1 MKACL
6 YTLTAAV
13 AASALFIGCAEK
25 EADAQ
30 DKGALS
36 GAKDAIATV
45 ADKAVDA
52 GAAVKDATVAA
63 VDTVADVAEATVDK
77 AAEVVE
83 AAKDAAVD
91 AGTAVKD
98 TTVAA
103 AEKTAEVA
111 EAAKDAVVDAGAATA
126 DKAAEVVA
134 AVAGAVT
141 GAAAAAPA
149 KEGTIRMI
157 TEATFPPYEFRQGKE
172 VVGIDVEI
180 CKAIAKELGKELAIE
195 DVEFDSVI
203 PSLIAGKAELA
214 AAGITVNEERKM
226 QVDFSVPYV
235 RTGIVLIFAKDKAIE
250 TAEAAKGK
258 KIGVQN
264 GTTSADFV
272 RKDLGQEPDM
282 FDSPASAFAALK
294 AGKVDA
300 VIADIDPAKAV
311 IKGQDGYD
319 ISELLTVEEYAVAI
333 KKGQPELLA
342 TVNKVI
348 QGLLDSGELDKIT
361 DDMTA
366 KANAMAA
373 AEEAKPAAEEAKP
386 AAEEAKPAAEEA
398 KPAAEE
404 AKPAAEEAK
413 PAAEAPKAE

>member
-1 MKACL
+1 MKH
-6 YTLTAAV
+6 TLPLAALAAAV
-13 AASALFIGCAEK
+13 ASLSF
-25 EADAQ
+25 AD
-30 DKGALS
+30 
-36 GAKDAIATV
+36 
-45 ADKAVDA
+45 
-52 GAAVKDATVAA
+52 
-63 VDTVADVAEATVDK
+63 E
-77 AAEVVE
+77 
-83 AAKDAAVD
+83 
-91 AGTAVKD
+91 
-98 TTVAA
+98 
-103 AEKTAEVA
+103 
-111 EAAKDAVVDAGAATA
+111 
-126 DKAAEVVA
+126 
-134 AVAGAVT
+134 
-141 GAAAAAPA
+141 AAPA
-149 KEGTIRMI
+149 AEAVAPAPGTIRMI

-180 CKAIAKELGKELAIE
+180 CKAVAKELGKTLAVE

-250 TAEAAKGK
+250 TKEAAKGK

-319 ISELLTVEEYAVAI
+319 ISDLLTVEEYAVAI

-373 AEEAKPAAEEAKP
+373 AEEAKPA
-386 AAEEAKPAAEEA
+386 
-398 KPAAEE
+398 
-404 AKPAAEEAK
+404 
-413 PAAEAPKAE
+413 EAPKAE

>member
-1 MKACL
+1 MKH
-6 YTLTAAV
+6 TLPLAALAASV
-13 AASALFIGCAEK
+13 AALSF
-25 EADAQ
+25 ADP
-30 DKGALS
+30 
-36 GAKDAIATV
+36 
-45 ADKAVDA
+45 
-52 GAAVKDATVAA
+52 
-63 VDTVADVAEATVDK
+63 
-77 AAEVVE
+77 AAEPAPE
-83 AAKDAAVD
+83 P
-91 AGTAVKD
+91 
-98 TTVAA
+98 
-103 AEKTAEVA
+103 
-111 EAAKDAVVDAGAATA
+111 
-126 DKAAEVVA
+126 
-134 AVAGAVT
+134 
-141 GAAAAAPA
+141 AAP
-149 KEGTIRMI
+149 GTIRMI

-180 CKAIAKELGKELAIE
+180 CKAIAKELGKTLAIE

-250 TAEAAKGK
+250 TKEAAKGK

-294 AGKVDA
+294 AGKVDV

-311 IKGQDGYD
+311 IKGEPDYD

-361 DDMTA
+361 DNMTA

-373 AEEAKPAAEEAKP
+373 AEEAKPAEAK
-386 AAEEAKPAAEEA
+386 AE
-398 KPAAEE
+398 
-404 AKPAAEEAK
+404 
-413 PAAEAPKAE
+413 

>member
-1 MKACL
+1 MKHSVCMFAIAVATSALFFGCSKSDADKDIL
-6 YTLTAAV
+6 SSAKDAVSNAATAVKDTAAV
-13 AASALFIGCAEK
+13 AA
-25 EADAQ
+25 D
-30 DKGALS
+30 
-36 GAKDAIATV
+36 
-45 ADKAVDA
+45 
-52 GAAVKDATVAA
+52 
-63 VDTVADVAEATVDK
+63 
-77 AAEVVE
+77 
-83 AAKDAAVD
+83 
-91 AGTAVKD
+91 
-98 TTVAA
+98 
-103 AEKTAEVA
+103 KTAEVA
-111 EAAKDAVVDAGAATA
+111 EAAKDKAAEAVEAVKDAGAAAAEKTA
-126 DKAAEVVA
+126 EVAGAAKDKAAEAVEAVKDA
-134 AVAGAVT
+134 GAAAAEAVAGAVAGT
-141 GAAAAAPA
+141 AAAVAP

-180 CKAIAKELGKELAIE
+180 CKAIAKALGKELAIE

-250 TAEAAKGK
+250 TKEAAKGK

-319 ISELLTVEEYAVAI
+319 ISDLLTVEEYAVAI

-373 AEEAKPAAEEAKP
+373 AEEAKPA
-386 AAEEAKPAAEEA
+386 
-398 KPAAEE
+398 
-404 AKPAAEEAK
+404 
-413 PAAEAPKAE
+413 EAPKAE